1 MVDRDVVLAK
11 LAIIERCLA
20 RIEDVHNAPERRS
33 AVDNDDITVVNL
45 ERAIQA
51 GIDLATHVLVS
62 EGLGLPDTSGA
73 SFVLL
78 RDAGVL
84 DSELAER
91 LRRMAGFRNIAVHE
105 YRKLDRDILD
115 QIVRYRLGDLRA
127 LGREIV
133 RRFLPSAPSD

>member
-11 LAIIERCLA
+11 LGTIERCLA
-20 RIEDVHNAPERRS
+20 RIGEVTAAPERLT
-33 AVDNDDITVVNL
+33 AIDIDDITAINL

-51 GIDLATHVLVS
+51 AVDLAAHVVATQ
-62 EGLGLPDTSGA
+62 GLGLPDSSGA

-78 RDAGVL
+78 REAGVL
-84 DSELAER
+84 DPDLAER

-115 QIVRYRLGDLRA
+115 RIVAHRLDDLRV
-127 LGREIV
+127 LGRRIV
-133 RRFLPSAPSD
+133 ERFLSATPAD

>member
-20 RIEDVHNAPERRS
+20 RVEDVHSAPERRS
-33 AVDNDDITVVNL
+33 AIDNDDITVVNL

-51 GIDLATHVLVS
+51 GIDLATHVVAS

-78 RDAGVL
+78 REAGVL
-84 DSELAER
+84 ESDLAER
-91 LRRMAGFRNIAVHE
+91 LRRMAGFRNIAVHD
-105 YRKLDRDILD
+105 YRKLDPEIID

-127 LGREIV
+127 LGRQIV
-133 RRFLPSAPSD
+133 RRYLPSSSAD